1 MSKRIIYAT
10 ALLFLLSG
18 LVFGQS
24 LQERAR
30 KVGLQPLKNGTEM
43 IDFELE
49 DIDGRVTKL
58 SSFKGKVIFLNF
70 WATWCPPCREEMPSM
85 QELYSRLGDDGLEIV
100 AVDLQEDAG
109 SVKSFFDEHGLTFT
123 ALLDKTGRVGA
134 TYGARNI
141 PTTYIIDRKG
151 FVIAGTIGGREWNTP
166 EMIGFFETLLAE

>member
-1 MSKRIIYAT
+1 
-10 ALLFLLSG
+10 
-18 LVFGQS
+18 
-24 LQERAR
+24 
-30 KVGLQPLKNGTEM
+30 
-43 IDFELE
+43 
-49 DIDGRVTKL
+49 
-58 SSFKGKVIFLNF
+58 
-70 WATWCPPCREEMPSM
+70 M